1 MGKRVW
7 KLARVLWWLHQI
19 NVHST
24 YKIYNITNWVEGKFL
39 CHYKVAY
46 ICNVD
51 TVHPHAID
59 KFTEDLISFFVDYM
73 CISVANRNSWTI
85 DISICIPP
93 VISSSSSY
101 TGKAVRAARN
111 LKELGRHLLGY
122 HGVQNQVT
130 LCVSIITVIIIK
142 AMVEAF
148 LLGKGDY

>member
-1 MGKRVW
+1 M
-7 KLARVLWWLHQI
+7 
-19 NVHST
+19 
-24 YKIYNITNWVEGKFL
+24 
-39 CHYKVAY
+39 
-46 ICNVD
+46 
-51 TVHPHAID
+51 
-59 KFTEDLISFFVDYM
+59 
-73 CISVANRNSWTI
+73 
-85 DISICIPP
+85 
-93 VISSSSSY
+93 ISSSSSY